1 MFRQAQHKDLPIP
14 VVGVA
19 ADRQGALEEGVL
31 LEVQGFQEGGD
42 GRQPALLFRQAQH
55 KGVPSRVAISNPGAT
70 P

>member
-14 VVGVA
+14 VIGVA
-19 ADRQGALEEGVL
+19 SDRQGALEDGVL

-42 GRQPALLFRQAQH
+42 GCFDRLNTSGSPLC
-55 KGVPSRVAISNPGAT
+55 GVPSRVAISNPGAT